1 MKREYA
7 ELFVAI
13 VLIIIS
19 AFPLFD
25 ILSNIDSTINV
36 SAFSLAII
44 VIMLIVVLFSS
55 IIYFI
60 SYWTDKFNQLHFK
73 GAVYTAPEIYQVRG
87 LHNSSSLYKITH
99 YSALGRV
106 SAASKKGVKT
116 RRKTAIW
123 TCSSA
128 VRATDCLYSGNA
140 NMWYERHPYK
150 MEIVGS
156 TPTTATMKKAIS
168 DYYKKKGFICVYI
181 NTNKEPRR
189 VATLHKTNYNT
200 SMSYAKYLYTSHYK
214 CDVAKGDEVDHINGD
229 KMDDRIENLQVISKR
244 NNIHKSHTRKEFV
257 ELTCPVCGEKF
268 LYEKRNLNTHPNP
281 CCSRKCGGIKSN
293 W

>member
-44 VIMLIVVLFSS
+44 VIMLIVILFSS

-73 GAVYTAPEIYQVRG
+73 GAVYTVPEIYQVRG

-106 SAASKKGVKT
+106 LAVSKKGVKT

-123 TCSSA
+123 TCSS
-128 VRATDCLYSGNA
+128 
-140 NMWYERHPYK
+140 
-150 MEIVGS
+150 VGQS
-156 TPTTATMKKAIS
+156 NRLIIWRS
-168 DYYKKKGFICVYI
+168 
-181 NTNKEPRR
+181 
-189 VATLHKTNYNT
+189 
-200 SMSYAKYLYTSHYK
+200 
-214 CDVAKGDEVDHINGD
+214 
-229 KMDDRIENLQVISKR
+229 QVQALAGPQQMI
-244 NNIHKSHTRKEFV
+244 
-257 ELTCPVCGEKF
+257 P
-268 LYEKRNLNTHPNP
+268 
-281 CCSRKCGGIKSN
+281 
-293 W
+293 